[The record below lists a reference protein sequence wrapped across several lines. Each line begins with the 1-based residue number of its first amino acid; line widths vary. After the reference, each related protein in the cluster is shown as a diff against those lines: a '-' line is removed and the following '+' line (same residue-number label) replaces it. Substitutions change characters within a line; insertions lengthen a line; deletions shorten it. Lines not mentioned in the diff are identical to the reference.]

1 MKVNPIMIK
10 KILIADDD
18 QILRTVLRNYLQK
31 EGFEVKDVASGL
43 EGLEAF
49 DQYEPD
55 LVVSDVGMPVMN
67 GLEFCRKLRSQPSG
81 QLVPFIF
88 LSGQNELEDKI
99 QGHAIGGDDYIT
111 KPFDLKELL
120 AKIQAQLDRV
130 HRMNTEMSRLL
141 ENLRVSQKNHNILNT
156 QASNFGNITQTLTL
170 ETDLDTLP
178 ISPAE
183 ERVFWEVIQGLTNK
197 QISDHLFISPRT
209 VQTHV
214 SSILNKLGLENR
226 SQLVRFAYENG
237 YCRDIKV

>member
-1 MKVNPIMIK
+1 MK

-18 QILRTVLRNYLQK
+18 NILRTVLKNYLQK
-31 EGFEVKDVASGL
+31 QGFDVKSVSSGL

-49 DQYEPD
+49 NEYIPD
-55 LVVSDVGMPVMN
+55 LVVSDVAMPVMN
-67 GLEFCRKLRSQPSG
+67 GFDFCRELRSQPSG

-88 LSGQNELEDKI
+88 LSGQDELEDRI

-130 HRMNTEMSRLL
+130 HRINLQMKVLM
-141 ENLRVSQKNHNILNT
+141 ENFKTLQ
-156 QASNFGNITQTLTL
+156 GNDDLSDEKQEPLPLT
-170 ETDLDTLP
+170 
-178 ISPAE
+178 PAE

-197 QISDHLFISPRT
+197 QISERLFISART

-214 SSILNKLGLENR
+214 SSILHKLGLENR
-226 SQLVRFAYENG
+226 SQLVRFAYEQG
-237 YCRDIKV
+237 YFPEEN